1 MISLLSTVQNRFPN
15 FEWRIDAMGDII
27 ANINKKEDFKK
38 DVIQTDFLVCIY
50 KVYNCNIES
59 ELIGLTVYFSS
70 ILQIATFRSDG
81 EINKVLDDFENWI
94 KEVCQAYKMLQY

>member
-15 FEWRIDAMGDII
+15 FEWRINNRGDIT
-27 ANINKKEDFKK
+27 ANINKKKDFKK
-38 DVIQTDFLVCIY
+38 DVIQTNFLVFIY
-50 KVYNCNIES
+50 GVYNGKINS

-70 ILQIATFRSDG
+70 KLQIATFRSEG

-94 KEVCQAYKMLQY
+94 EEMYLAFKKI